1 MSVNQNSGT
10 VITENQAKDFTHS
23 FQQRHPNE
31 KKAYFVGSNKVEMI
45 LEQEGCIG
53 IRIYD
58 GFDSETN
65 EQNRVLVG
73 VNVDGEDMTDGI
85 MVDELVPC
93 PTKCAQ
99 NSSLIK

>member
-1 MSVNQNSGT
+1 MSVNQNSGE
-10 VITENQAKDFTHS
+10 VITENQAIDFTHT

-58 GFDSETN
+58 GLDSETS

-73 VNVDGEDMTDGI
+73 VNADGEDITEGI
-85 MVDELVPC
+85 IVEHLYPC
-93 PTKCAQ
+93 PQHCP
-99 NSSLIK
+99 SSSVLIK

>member
-1 MSVNQNSGT
+1 MSVNQNSGE
-10 VITENQAKDFTHS
+10 VITENQAIDFTHT

-53 IRIYD
+53 VRIYD
-58 GFDSETN
+58 GLDSETS

-73 VNVDGEDMTDGI
+73 VNADGEDMTNGI
-85 MVDELVPC
+85 IVEELIPC
-93 PTKCAQ
+93 PSRCDQ
-99 NSSLIK
+99 NSSLII